1 MDFDNP
7 AIFNLTKMAPKAPC
21 AGVWAPGELSYFT
34 ATVSGILSIM
44 TTGGNILVIL
54 AVIKD
59 PFKKL
64 RTPFMFFLV
73 SLAISD
79 LLVGAVTMPTSVITH
94 TLEAHRTKKVV
105 HVRIIQL
112 SYFISA
118 NASIL
123 NLAALCLDRYFA
135 VAHPMKYRRRMTL
148 RKCSLV
154 SVFIWLLAFSLP
166 MLFFVTGYITYLMI
180 FAHTG
185 VILTLGI
192 LIFTYFKVY
201 KTLKLQTQKFASS
214 QGSSIMKSDTEGE
227 RKNEEDR
234 KELSLKRGERKVTRA
249 FLTILVLFSICY
261 IPVII
266 MIYMLQFCPKCN
278 CNFRH
283 VLRDLQFLFAISNST
298 VNPFVCTIRLKPFRQ
313 ALIALLKIE
322 KGHKMQHYDGS
333 NTSETSAPRKITL
346 SSTDHYNVNL
356 TQLGQ

>member
-1 MDFDNP
+1 
-7 AIFNLTKMAPKAPC
+7 MAKKAPC
-21 AGVWAPGELSYFT
+21 AGVWAPDELSYFT
-34 ATVSGILSIM
+34 ATVSGILSIV
-44 TTGGNILVIL
+44 TTGGNLLVII

-79 LLVGAVTMPTSVITH
+79 LLVGCVTMPTSVVTH

-135 VAHPMKYRRRMTL
+135 VAHPMKYRLRMTL
-148 RKCSLV
+148 HKCLLV

-166 MLFFVTGYITYLMI
+166 MMFFVTGYITYLMI
-180 FAHTG
+180 FAHTA

-192 LIFTYFKVY
+192 LIFIYFKVY
-201 KTLKLQTQKFASS
+201 KTLKLQTQKFAFC
-214 QGSSIMKSDTEGE
+214 QGSKVMRSDTEDDG
-227 RKNEEDR
+227 KNEEESKEFSR
-234 KELSLKRGERKVTRA
+234 KRVETKVTRA

-261 IPVII
+261 IPVIV
-266 MIYMLQFCPKCN
+266 MIYILQFCPKCN
-278 CNFRH
+278 CVFRH

-313 ALIALLKIE
+313 ALIALLKIG
-322 KGHKMQHYDGS
+322 KKHKMQRYDAS
-333 NTSETSAPRKITL
+333 NTSESSVPRDI
-346 SSTDHYNVNL
+346 
-356 TQLGQ
+356 